1 MEIAYLSVTCHM
13 DEMFNGHFI
22 IKVGDWIMVRKRLCF
37 TGSVQGVG
45 FRYRAYHAAMGLGLT
60 GWVQN
65 RWDGS
70 VLMEVQGSEAE
81 IDRLIA
87 TINSGRF
94 VYIDNIDCQNIPIDE
109 EEKSFKIKYSE

>member
-81 IDRLIA
+81 IDRLITSTFSSMA
-87 TINSGRF
+87 YWIAA
-94 VYIDNIDCQNIPIDE
+94 
-109 EEKSFKIKYSE
+109 